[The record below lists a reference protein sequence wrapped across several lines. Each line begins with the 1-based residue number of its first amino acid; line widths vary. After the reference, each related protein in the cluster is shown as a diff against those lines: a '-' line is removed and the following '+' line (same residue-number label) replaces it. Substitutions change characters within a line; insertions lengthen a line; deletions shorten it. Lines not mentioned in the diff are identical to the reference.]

1 MTEQN
6 KTLQPAHWPRPRGY
20 ANGIAAQGTYVTIAG
35 QIGWNAQ
42 EKFETDDL
50 VGQVR
55 QALANVLAVLGE
67 AGGRP
72 EHIVRMTWYLVDKR
86 EYLSRVREIGAVY
99 RDLMTT
105 IGNAVAYPAMT
116 AVQVVALMEDRA
128 KVEIECTAVIPPIEE
143 HGGA

>member
-1 MTEQN
+1 MTEQIR
-6 KTLQPAHWPRPRGY
+6 TLQPAIWPRPRGY

-35 QIGWNAQ
+35 QIGWDAQ
-42 EKFETDDL
+42 ERFETDDL

-55 QALANVLAVLGE
+55 QALANVLVVLGE

-72 EHIVRMTWYLVDKR
+72 EHIVRMTWYLVDRR

-99 RDLMTT
+99 RELMTT
-105 IGNAVAYPAMT
+105 IGNAVHYPAMT

-128 KVEIECTAVIPPIEE
+128 KVEIECTAVIPPPEE